1 MDDATI
7 LTAERMEQYRWVV
20 PAKASQTLVVQF
32 QSTDMGNFKE
42 NVVFEVKLSCMLV
55 AMLQRHQSCDVSPTL
70 DVEPCLTEECSA
82 HFTAYAHPWRMGYY
96 CH

>member
-7 LTAERMEQYRWVV
+7 LTAERVEQYRWVV

-42 NVVFEVKLSCMLV
+42 NVVFEVSCP
-55 AMLQRHQSCDVSPTL
+55 AC
-70 DVEPCLTEECSA
+70 
-82 HFTAYAHPWRMGYY
+82 
-96 CH
+96 